1 MKPISTSVHPSID
14 SGRASAT
21 RLVYF
26 SLGLVRP
33 ALISAAVLLLSA
45 CASMSEKECLSANW
59 LDQGYRDGRTGRPA
73 SLLEDHREACAKVG
87 VIPDAQQYHA
97 GRNQGL
103 LEYCTPANA
112 VHEGRQGRSYRNV
125 CPMHLER
132 QFLVNHQRG
141 YRAYEAEQNVDR
153 LYRDLQRAE
162 RDLNKEKDKDKR
174 HELRRKIRHLDSRL
188 SRARQE
194 LHSLERQ
201 LYRYAPY

>member
-1 MKPISTSVHPSID
+1 MKPNSTSVRPNID
-14 SGRASAT
+14 SLGTAT
-21 RLVYF
+21 THLVDMSIRLIRPT
-26 SLGLVRP
+26 LVG
-33 ALISAAVLLLSA
+33 AVALLLSA

-73 SLLEDHREACAKVG
+73 SLLEDHREACAKAG
-87 VIPDAQQYHA
+87 VTPNTQQYHA

-112 VHEGRQGRSYRNV
+112 IHEGRQGRSYGNV

-132 QFLVNHQRG
+132 QFLTNHQRG
-141 YRAYEAEQNVDR
+141 YRAYEAQQNVDR

-162 RDLNKEKDKDKR
+162 RDLNKEKDEKKR
-174 HELRRKIRHLDSRL
+174 SELRQKTQHLDSRL
-188 SRARQE
+188 SRARQD

-201 LYRYAPY
+201 LYHYSP